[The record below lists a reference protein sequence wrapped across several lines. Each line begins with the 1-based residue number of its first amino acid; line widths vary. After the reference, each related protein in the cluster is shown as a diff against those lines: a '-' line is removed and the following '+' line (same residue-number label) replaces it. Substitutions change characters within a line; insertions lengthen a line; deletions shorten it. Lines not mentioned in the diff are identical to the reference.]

1 MFAVSVPEISDFGE
15 NQDRSVV
22 KRLYVVLLDAN
33 VPNLGQHK

>member
-1 MFAVSVPEISDFGE
+1 MFAVSVPETSHFGK